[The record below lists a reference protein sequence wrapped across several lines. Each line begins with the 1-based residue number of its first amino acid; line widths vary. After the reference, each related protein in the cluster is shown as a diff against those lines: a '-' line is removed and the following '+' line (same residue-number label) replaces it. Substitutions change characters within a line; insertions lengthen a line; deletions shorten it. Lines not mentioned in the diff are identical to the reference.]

1 MGKKADR
8 PIPVRLDDTVTLTI
22 DRLGYRAEGVARHE
36 GFTVFVVGALPGE
49 VVKAN
54 IVSVQKSFAT
64 AHVIDFLSSS
74 AQRVTP
80 ACPVYEA
87 CGGCQLQHAS
97 YPLQVAMKEQTV
109 IDSLTRIGKW
119 EEQDVR
125 SSMTPLRKMED
136 PWRYRNKV
144 TLAVANVAER
154 LITGYVKEGTHDVI
168 EAPECLIRPVSF
180 DRLSAFLTAQF
191 EGFGFTPY
199 EEESRSG
206 DLRQW
211 IVREN
216 QEGELMVVLVMT
228 SLPENKLL
236 TLCRRAD
243 AFCRQQGYRLG
254 SVVVH
259 VAPPGTKTIWA
270 REGKVLWGKAF
281 LNETIGDLKF
291 RLSSR
296 SFMQVNERQMR
307 VLYEEALQAAQLT
320 EHDHVWDL
328 YCGIGTIT
336 LLAAQ
341 HAKHVTGI
349 EVVEEA
355 VADAKE
361 NAKRNGLT
369 NVTFLAGDA
378 EKLVTDR
385 LENGDRPDVVL
396 LDPPRAGCD
405 RTVLEGILRAAPQ
418 RIVYVSCNPAT
429 LARDLR
435 ILADGGYAL
444 RSIVPVDMFPQTSH
458 VEMVVLIT
466 RVNVT
471 P

>member
-22 DRLGYRAEGVARHE
+22 DRLGYRGEGVARYD
-36 GFTVFVVGALPGE
+36 GFTVFVDGALPGE
-49 VVKAN
+49 EV
-54 IVSVQKSFAT
+54 IVRIEAVQPSYAQ
-64 AHVIDFLSSS
+64 ARVLSLL
-74 AQRVTP
+74 TP
-80 ACPVYEA
+80 SPSRTKPPCAVYEA

-97 YPLQVAMKEQTV
+97 YDAQVAMKEQAV

-125 SSMTPLRKMED
+125 SLLSPLRNMEE

-144 TLAVANVAER
+144 TLSFALDAGRLVA
-154 LITGYVKEGTHDVI
+154 GYVKEGSHDVV
-168 EAPECLIRPVSF
+168 EAPECLLRPVSF
-180 DRLSAFLTAQF
+180 DQVSAFLTEQLDD
-191 EGFGFTPY
+191 FGFVPY
-199 EEESRSG
+199 EEDTRRG
-206 DLRQW
+206 DLRQL
-211 IVREN
+211 VLREN
-216 QEGELMVVLVMT
+216 QEGELMVILVMT
-228 SLPENKLL
+228 TLSENKLL

-243 AFCRQQGYRLG
+243 AFCRQEGYRLG
-254 SVVVH
+254 SFVVH
-259 VAPPGTKTIWA
+259 VAPPGTKAIWA

-281 LNETIGDLKF
+281 LNETIGDLPF

-307 VLYEEALQAAQLT
+307 VLYDEARKAAQLT
-320 EHDHVWDL
+320 EQDTVWDL

-355 VADAKE
+355 AADAKQ
-361 NAKRNGLT
+361 NARRNGLT

-385 LENGDRPDVVL
+385 LENGDHPDVVL

-458 VEMVVLIT
+458 VECVVLMST
-466 RVNVT
+466 V
-471 P
+471 